1 LKYSISANLSDARSV
16 IDDLSGIQFLG
27 DQVKIAGS
35 EFNEWFGYRSLGIFQ
50 TKDDVDKSPVLNA
63 GLAPGDLKYVDISGP
78 DGVPDGKISEYDKVP
93 LGGSLPRYIY
103 GGNI

>member
-1 LKYSISANLSDARSV
+1 QNAGKMHTNGWELVGRWSDNIGKLKYSISANLSDARSV

-35 EFNEWFGYRSLGIFQ
+35 EFNEWFGYRSLGIFH

-78 DGVPDGKISEYDKVP
+78 D
-93 LGGSLPRYIY
+93 
-103 GGNI
+103 